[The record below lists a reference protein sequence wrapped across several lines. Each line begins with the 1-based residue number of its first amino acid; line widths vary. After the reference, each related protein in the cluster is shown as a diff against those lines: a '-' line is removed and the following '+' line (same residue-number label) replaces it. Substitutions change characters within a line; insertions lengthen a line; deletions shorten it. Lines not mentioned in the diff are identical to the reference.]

1 MWCAYKTHWT
11 ISHHESPTPKRGTW
25 TTLTR
30 HSWLKSCQNI
40 KHISQYKMHIDLGYP
55 LLTKYIYR
63 NAYAFLDFTM
73 PHLLGNYFGWKTSVN
88 WHVINLTSD
97 GRRNVPRNRRYHAPL
112 WRQVVGYFWASHILR
127 DLQVP
132 KLRLPTILYSIQKFF
147 KTDSLSTI
155 LCGFSW
161 PRRSTSIFGR
171 IFGQNYRI
179 FGIRWNENF
188 PLPMP
193 AYAYSCTVPGF

>member
-97 GRRNVPRNRRYHAPL
+97 GRRNLPRNRRYHAPL
-112 WRQVVGYFWASHILR
+112 WRQVVGYLWERHMSHPEGRTCSKVEVAYDLVLNTEIFQNRQPDYYFVWIQLAKALNLDFWSHIWW
-127 DLQVP
+127 
-132 KLRLPTILYSIQKFF
+132 KL
-147 KTDSLSTI
+147 
-155 LCGFSW
+155 
-161 PRRSTSIFGR
+161 
-171 IFGQNYRI
+171 
-179 FGIRWNENF
+179 
-188 PLPMP
+188 
-193 AYAYSCTVPGF
+193 